1 MQYRRLLAL
10 FTTRGHHCM
19 LFILSTWTPNFF
31 LSSCFL
37 DSLYQPVLV
46 NGDIHICIFHTNF
59 VRFMFAHFSRLSDS
73 HWMQYNRLAYQLLLV
88 LYCLQTCLRCCPG
101 HEWRC
106 WMCWSE
112 YFCKEALHSAV
123 SFGDQVLWI
132 TEIWELGIPRR
143 KETY

>member
-31 LSSCFL
+31 SFKLLSRQFVPACTGEWGYSYLHFPYKLCE
-37 DSLYQPVLV
+37 
-46 NGDIHICIFHTNF
+46 IHVCSFFQT
-59 VRFMFAHFSRLSDS
+59 VRFPLNAVQPSGLP
-73 HWMQYNRLAYQLLLV
+73 ATLV

-106 WMCWSE
+106 WMCWSG
-112 YFCKEALHSAV
+112 YFCKEALHSTV